1 MTDEEKKEIVA
12 EVIQTLKTNAVT
24 VDQLNE
30 VSSYTSNDYVELNKG
45 RKMRVDK
52 IEENIASG
60 IDKKYSQTIQNL
72 GEKYEEI
79 EACAKKI
86 TTEYNVSTFF
96 PMEGT
101 NGSNKYDLASAIGK
115 VPAELRTDGLTVS
128 FLNADGNTEK
138 WEFAGGSW
146 LVSSFSQVGVGRFSE
161 LSNVQLKISLLSDSV
176 IKVSIPY
183 VGYNSTIGSQ
193 DYKIGSASVQVKCS
207 SGDKFLITGT
217 ALGTV
222 ADGPLYCL
230 VADDDGKTKLVSTN
244 NEVADNK
251 EIEISYDGTL
261 VINVNSTKT
270 YSVYKVENKSK
281 VIQEH
286 ETKIDTLNIEVF
298 SETEALKLSSSTS
311 NCYDLTPSVGE
322 SISLD
327 KVAAGQSYIVSQIFQ
342 AFKGDIFEIQG
353 RGVKGG
359 LWALVTNDDNHTL
372 IAKSAPEDMWQVNS
386 TAKVYIKQDCLL
398 LYNTMTVYAEAKY
411 SVKRI
416 KQSSQATDIDELKD
430 ESNELL
436 NQAKRCNLI
445 THWCKGNFTTTDEV
459 PINETFWDNNTS
471 GEVISPFI
479 DISEEDDYVINVD
492 FSNDE
497 NFRRIAFFTKDK
509 SEKLVYGYNTT
520 NFSAYNTKVIEGWW
534 AIPNMFS
541 NIGVASGKGQ
551 YSYFRICCWIS
562 TLMSNKFKDVIIL
575 KKSDFQRIYAGE
587 INKLEKIPISTR
599 RTDSFVGS
607 INTFIDKLLAKNP
620 YSRFVFF
627 NMYILIPY
635 LNRGVKTRWKA
646 MVNTIEALAKYWSTD
661 CLNPDKLNLIYDDYH
676 NILNQYVSDN
686 CHISLDMPNATFF
699 VEINSDTGVTKSGG
713 NITIS
718 GGDWAK
724 EISYETGASVSD
736 ILNKIASVYTRW
748 NNEILDDRIVLKPKE
763 NSSYPT
769 FDERPVIQNSE
780 EVIVT
785 FKRRESS
792 PQKVAAMYRDFLN
805 RQFLTGCSD
814 KIIFHL
820 GTSVPA
826 GSAGLADGS
835 KINYPYY
842 AAKALGMEYF
852 GFSDAQIE
860 YKGAGMYNLSKGGS
874 CIRQYDWGK
883 TENEGEPISPR
894 TNSWLTPT
902 SEGGAIKNNI
912 EVLEQNVLGTKL
924 EPDLWVIDW
933 SFNDMG
939 YSLEWLLYDV

>member
-1 MTDEEKKEIVA
+1 MTATELKKRAIALAEKTKIDSVTPEEVGQLSNDIVEYIENVEINGSSLG
-12 EVIQTLKTNAVT
+12 IRKTYTSVSAMEADSTAPKDDKGVLLRRGMLVNIYNQSDPESADNDKVFSFQNPGWAFRGT
-24 VDQLNE
+24 VDAGYATKE
-30 VSSYTSNDYVELNKG
+30 EL
-45 RKMRVDK
+45 
-52 IEENIASG
+52 
-60 IDKKYSQTIQNL
+60 
-72 GEKYEEI
+72 
-79 EACAKKI
+79 
-86 TTEYNVSTFF
+86 TEL
-96 PMEGT
+96 E
-101 NGSNKYDLASAIGK
+101 
-115 VPAELRTDGLTVS
+115 
-128 FLNADGNTEK
+128 
-138 WEFAGGSW
+138 
-146 LVSSFSQVGVGRFSE
+146 
-161 LSNVQLKISLLSDSV
+161 NVQLKISLLSDSV
-176 IKVSIPY
+176 IKVSNPY
-183 VGYNSTIGSQ
+183 VGYPSIIGSQ
-193 DYKIGSASVQVKCS
+193 DYKKDSASAKVKCS

-217 ALGTV
+217 SVGTL

-230 VADDDGKTKLVSTN
+230 VSDEDGKTKLVSTS
-244 NEVADNK
+244 NETADNK

-270 YSVYKVENKSK
+270 YSIYKVDNKSK

-286 ETKIDTLNIEVF
+286 KTKIDTLNTEVF
-298 SETEALKLSSSTS
+298 SETEELKLPSGTS
-311 NCYDLTPSVGE
+311 NCYDLTQSVGE
-322 SISLD
+322 SISLE
-327 KVAAGQSYIVSQIFQ
+327 KVSAGQSYIVSQIFQ

-353 RGVKGG
+353 RGVKGA

-372 IAKSAPEDMWQVNS
+372 ISKSAPEDMWQVNS
-386 TAKVYIKQDCLL
+386 TAKVYIEQDCLL
-398 LYNTMTVYAEAKY
+398 LYNTVTVYAGAKY

-416 KQSSQATDIDELKD
+416 KQSSQAIDIDKLKD
-430 ESNELL
+430 ESDNLL

-459 PINETFWDNNTS
+459 PIDETFWDNNTS
-471 GEVISPFI
+471 GEVISSYV

-492 FSNDE
+492 FSNDDH
-497 NFRRIAFFTKDK
+497 FRRIAFFTKDK
-509 SEKLVYGYNTT
+509 SEKLTYGYNIS
-520 NFSAYNTKVIEGWW
+520 NFKEYDTKIIEGWW

-551 YSYFRICCWIS
+551 YSYFRICCLIFD
-562 TLMSNKFKDVIIL
+562 LMSNKFKDIIIL
-575 KKSDFQRIYAGE
+575 KKSDFERIYAGE
-587 INKLEKIPISTR
+587 LNKLEKIPISTR
-599 RTDSFVGS
+599 RTDTFVGS

-627 NMYILIPY
+627 NMYIPIPY
-635 LNRGVKTRWKA
+635 LNRGVKTKWNVMINA
-646 MVNTIEALAKYWSTD
+646 IDALAKYWRTD
-661 CLNPDKLNLIYDDYH
+661 CLNPDKLNLIHDDYH

-699 VEINSDTGVTKSGG
+699 VEINSDTGITKSAGSV
-713 NITIS
+713 IIS
-718 GGDWAK
+718 GSDWAK
-724 EISYETGASVSD
+724 TISYEVGETVSD

-748 NNEILDDRIVLKPKE
+748 DNEILDDRIVLKPKE
-763 NSSYPT
+763 NNSYPT

-792 PQKVAAMYRDFLN
+792 PQKVAAMYRDFIN

-852 GFSDAQIE
+852 SFSDEQVE
-860 YKGAGMYNLSKGGS
+860 YKGAGMYNLSKSGS
-874 CIRQYDWGK
+874 CIRQYDFGK

-912 EVLEQNVLGTKL
+912 EVIEQNVLDKKL
-924 EPDLWVIDW
+924 DPDLWIIDW

-939 YSLEWLLYDV
+939 YSLEWLLYDL